1 MPTTG
6 TSSVNGAT
14 VLAGCLPSSQAQAP
28 KPSSVE
34 RTTT

>member
-14 VLAGCLPSSQAQAP
+14 VDAGCWPSSHAQTP
-28 KPSSVE
+28 KPNSVE
-34 RTTT
+34 STTT

>member
-14 VLAGCLPSSQAQAP
+14 VLAGCWPSSHAQAP
-28 KPSSVE
+28 KPTSVE